1 MFNENIRQNIKK
13 WNSEEFI
20 QALKDGS
27 IETYTGDT
35 TLHFIKKED
44 HKSPAYQYMIED
56 NGQKIKYHA
65 AIELIRLIPQ
75 KIKDTEYT
83 QQIYQ

>member
-1 MFNENIRQNIKK
+1 MFNEKIRQDIKK

-20 QALKDGS
+20 QALKEGS

-44 HKSPAYQYMIED
+44 QKSPAYNYMIQD
-56 NGQKIKYHA
+56 NGQKIKYYA
-65 AIELIRLIPQ
+65 AIELIKRLTI
-75 KIKDTEYT
+75 KIKDAEYNE
-83 QQIYQ
+83 QAYQ